1 MLLYENSEPEPNQLS
16 GQRLIGEGDS
26 VIVYERP
33 EGMKAAVVTA
43 TGSFDNRFD
52 HFSMK
57 NWIGK
62 PFGSRVVGRRGGWV
76 FLLRPTPELWTKV
89 LSHRTQILYV
99 ADISLV
105 VAYLDLRPG
114 AIVVETGTGSGSLTT
129 ALARAVAPTGHVH
142 TFEHHAGRAEA
153 AASEF
158 KANGIAHVVTI
169 THRDTEGCG
178 FPESLDGAA
187 DGVFLDLP
195 APWKATAAAMKCLA
209 PNGVFISFS
218 PCIEQIQKTCQ
229 ALQLAG
235 GVRLRTFEC
244 LIRNHEVSTVAL
256 QTDMT
261 AAAPPTANSRKRR
274 LTTDGPRSDSEA
286 LRRMVAAKPAMDAKG
301 HTGYLLTARRAVPL
315 DDHLQI

>member
-1 MLLYENSEPEPNQLS
+1 MLLYSAASEQQS
-16 GQRLIGEGDS
+16 GERRIAQGDT

-33 EGMKAAVVTA
+33 DSMKSAAVTA

-57 NWIGK
+57 DWIGK
-62 PFGSRVVGRRGGWV
+62 PFGSRVLGRRGGWV
-76 FLLRPTPELWTKV
+76 FLLQPTAELWTKV

-99 ADISLV
+99 ADISMV
-105 VAYLDLRPG
+105 VACLDLRPG
-114 AIVVETGTGSGSLTT
+114 AVVVETGTGSGSLTT

-142 TFEHHAGRAEA
+142 TFEHHEGRAEA
-153 AASEF
+153 ATAEF
-158 KANGIAHVVTI
+158 KANGIAHVISV
-169 THRDTEGCG
+169 THRDTEGSG
-178 FPESLDGAA
+178 FPDSLNGSA

-209 PNGVFISFS
+209 PNGVFVSFS

-244 LIRNHEVSTVAL
+244 LLRTHEVSSVTL
-256 QTDMT
+256 QTDL
-261 AAAPPTANSRKRR
+261 AADPPPAATSRKRKHA
-274 LTTDGPRSDSEA
+274 DGAIAPYTVQSE
-286 LRRMVAAKPAMDAKG
+286 RGIVAKPSMDAKG

-315 DDHLQI
+315 ENGAFNPPL